1 MRLPLRSILLSLCFF
16 LPATIAH
23 TCGLLDTQYHGYSFF
38 NGAVANPLAIANPL
52 FLDFSKIYNAT
63 KDSTRQAQIT
73 EENIWEW
80 QQKFCSYSKLE
91 DVRYLIYKAPMRELE
106 QLYNLAKSKSSV
118 EAEEAGEN
126 VFAQQLV
133 VNRCTE
139 TIEYLIFAKRC
150 EPYCVAQDAWNGPVE
165 NVLAMRQLVTDGLNT
180 FKKIESPFI
189 KLRYAYQCIR
199 LAHYSKN
206 YQLVLDL
213 YDFCTPK
220 IDKRV
225 KSIVNYWVLAH
236 KAGALQSLGQRAEAA
251 YLFSIVFDRC
261 KSKREAAYRSFSIL
275 TDDEFIQCLTL
286 CKNDHEKCTL
296 YAMRGAA
303 EHSKSVEEMIEI
315 YKIDP
320 KNDYLEVLLLREVKK
335 LEHDLLGY
343 SFNDKKEHNRRL
355 FNLPSKE
362 SADYA
367 IRVNDF
373 VRYAAR
379 QGRVANVALWQV
391 ADGYLELIRGDGYA
405 ALATLEVAEA
415 NTKSEPLL
423 QQIEILKTTATITAW
438 QQLND
443 DTENAAWEITKSDL
457 YSKNRDLPDFLFDKL
472 TTLYENSGQPGA
484 AFRCHYHLSALK
496 PNPKLEILD
505 DLLRLCKKGGKTNL
519 ARFLASDSKGET
531 LESELWEIKGT
542 LLLANHQNEAAL
554 ECFKK
559 VSVEVLEKSK
569 FNPFIPRIK
578 DCINC
583 PIADS
588 LPKYNRKEIAERLLD
603 LEYRAKAGLQEG
615 AEHYYALGVAY
626 YNMTYFGYAWKTTD
640 YFRCSDLK
648 NDGASRWLY
657 PYGNKENKDCTAALA
672 TFAKAYQLAKIQNRE
687 LAARCAFW
695 ITKCIQ
701 SQYVGSK
708 NYETPSGGQIPRLPP
723 AFYAYFNILKR
734 EYKDTKYY
742 NQVIKEC
749 KYFEWYANI

>member
-1 MRLPLRSILLSLCFF
+1 MRLVFRSFFCSLCILLPSS
-16 LPATIAH
+16 IAH

-38 NGAVANPLAIANPL
+38 NLSIANPSMIGSPL
-52 FLDFSKIYNAT
+52 FLDFSKVYNAV
-63 KDSTRQAQIT
+63 KDSTQQAQVI
-73 EENIWEW
+73 EDNLWEW
-80 QQKFCSYSKLE
+80 QQKFCSYAPLE
-91 DVRYLIYKAPMRELE
+91 DIRYLIYKAPVRELE
-106 QLYNLAKSKSSV
+106 QLYNVAKSKTV
-118 EAEEAGEN
+118 EAEDAGTN
-126 VFAQQLV
+126 IFAQQLA
-133 VNRCTE
+133 VNRCIE

-150 EPYCVAQDAWNGPVE
+150 EPYSVAQDAWNGPVQ
-165 NVLAMRQLVTDGLNT
+165 NVLAMRQLVTDGLSA

-199 LAHYSKN
+199 LAHYAKN
-206 YQLVLDL
+206 YQLALDI

-236 KAGALQSLGQRAEAA
+236 KAGALQRLGQRAEAA
-251 YLFSIVFDRC
+251 YLFSVVFDRC

-275 TDDEFIQCLTL
+275 TDEEFLQCLTL
-286 CKNDHEKCTL
+286 CKNEHEKCAL
-296 YAMRGAA
+296 FALRGSA
-303 EHSKSVEEMIEI
+303 EESKAVEEMQEI

-320 KNDYLEVLLLREVKK
+320 KSDYLELLLLREVKK

-343 SFNDKKEHNRRL
+343 TFNDKKEHNRRL

-362 SADYA
+362 CSDYA

-373 VRYAAR
+373 VRFVAR
-379 QGRVANVALWQV
+379 QGRVKNVALWQV

-405 ALATLEVAEA
+405 AIQTLDIAQE
-415 NTKSEPLL
+415 NTKSEALL

-438 QQLND
+438 EQLND
-443 DTENAAWEITKSDL
+443 DTENAAWGIIQSDL
-457 YSKNRDLPDFLFDKL
+457 YKKNKDLPDFLFDKL
-472 TTLYENSGQPGA
+472 TNLYENSGQVGA

-505 DLLRLCKKGGKTNL
+505 DLLRLCKKSGKTDL
-519 ARFLASDSKGET
+519 ARFLASDSKGES
-531 LESELWEIKGT
+531 LENELWEIKGT

-559 VSVEVLEKSK
+559 VSVEVLEKAK
-569 FNPFIPRIK
+569 FNPFVPRIK
-578 DCINC
+578 DCIHC

-588 LPKYNRKEIAERLLD
+588 LPKYNRREIAERLID

-615 AEHYYALGVAY
+615 AEYYYSLGVAY
-626 YNMTYFGYAWKTTD
+626 YNMTYFGYAWKVTD

-657 PYGNKENKDCTAALA
+657 PYGNQENKDCTIALA

-687 LAARCAFW
+687 LAAKCTFW
-695 ITKCIQ
+695 IAKCIQ

-708 NYETPSGGQIPRLPP
+708 NYEAVGNNQIPLLPT
-723 AFYAYFNILKR
+723 ASYAYFNVLQR
-734 EYKDTKYY
+734 EYNDTKYY
-742 NQVIKEC
+742 KQVIKEC
-749 KYFEWYANI
+749 KYFELYSKR